1 MALLVFILFV
11 ITILVIWYQ
20 RKFYRKNA
28 LLAKIPAFKS
38 YPVFGSRLALI
49 GKSGSEI
56 FETLQDASETLGPVW
71 RLDLSPFSSSVFTS
85 DVKMIE
91 SVLSSQKLLDK
102 GSGYK
107 FVRGWLQEAFHFNIL
122 QQFAEI
128 MDHHGQICVSNLKK
142 FDDQEIDFFSII
154 SLNAFDVI
162 CGEFSVNYQS
172 VDMIRNKVL
181 FSGAE
186 SAMGCK
192 INAQK
197 NSESE
202 YIKAVKE
209 ISNII
214 FLRTFNQFKRSDFLY
229 QFTEMYQREQN
240 ALKVLHDFT
249 DSVIVSRR
257 KELESASHAVK
268 NENDFGIKKRK
279 AFLDLLLQSTIDGN
293 PLTNSDIREEVDTFM
308 FEGHDT
314 TTSAICFTLY
324 NLAKYPEIQEK
335 VFEECKTTLGD
346 DLQQL
351 VTIHDLNNLH
361 YLELTIKE
369 TLRLYPSVPFYGR
382 NIKED
387 VTIGHLTIPKD
398 TNVNVAAFFLGR
410 NPDIFSD
417 PLKFDPLRFDAET
430 NNEKNNPYAYVPFS
444 AGPRNCIGQK
454 FAMLEMKSIVAK
466 IIRNFK
472 LSVTKEN
479 EKLELIAELVLRPV
493 NGVKLRVQKR
503 NND

>member
-1 MALLVFILFV
+1 MALLVFILFL
-11 ITILVIWYQ
+11 ITILVTWYQ
-20 RKFYRKNA
+20 RKFYRRNA
-28 LLAKIPAFKS
+28 LLAKIPGYKS
-38 YPVFGSRLALI
+38 YPIVGSNLALI
-49 GKSGSEI
+49 GKSASEI
-56 FETLQDASETLGPVW
+56 FEIFQEASEKLGPVW
-71 RLDLSPFSSSVFTS
+71 RLDLNPFTTVVFTS

-91 SVLSSQKLLDK
+91 SLLSSQKLHDK
-102 GSGYK
+102 GNGYN
-107 FVRGWLQEAFHFNIL
+107 FVRGWLQEGLLLSTGKKWHQRRRIITPAFHFNIL
-122 QQFAEI
+122 QQFVEI

-142 FDDQEIDFFSII
+142 FDGQEIDFFSRI
-154 SLNAFDVI
+154 SLYALDVI
-162 CGEFSVNYQS
+162 C
-172 VDMIRNKVL
+172 
-181 FSGAE
+181 E

-209 ISNII
+209 IANII
-214 FLRTFNQFKRSDFLY
+214 FLRTFNQFKRIDFLY
-229 QFTEMYQREQN
+229 QFTEMYQREQK
-240 ALKVLHDFT
+240 ALKVLHNFT

-257 KELESASHAVK
+257 KELESTSHADN
-268 NENDFGIKKRK
+268 NENEIDFGIKKRK

-308 FEGHDT
+308 FGGHDT
-314 TTSAICFTLY
+314 TTTSATCFTLY

-346 DLQQL
+346 DLQQP

-369 TLRLYPSVPFYGR
+369 TLRLYPSVPCYGR

-387 VTIGHLTIPKD
+387 VTIGHLTIPKN

-410 NPDIFSD
+410 NPDLFLD
-417 PLKFDPLRFDAET
+417 PLKFDPLSFDAET
-430 NNEKNNPYAYVPFS
+430 NNEKNNSYAYVPSS
-444 AGPRNCIGQK
+444 AGIGQK